1 MENKF
6 CSAPWRGLHI
16 STAGEI
22 RTCCSGKLSFGNIIS
37 DDINTA
43 LQNPKLKEIRKSIIN
58 GELPDEYCGGC
69 KISARKKL
77 YCEMDWHNSL
87 NDDFNIEKATTN
99 YDYTVIFDARWN
111 NTCNSSCLYC
121 GPRDS
126 SKWAS
131 ILEIETKKHN
141 ITQKENISNFF
152 EQNKKNLKTVSMIGG
167 EPLLINE
174 NVSLID
180 KIPEQATI
188 DVITNLNVDLIKN
201 KVFQKL
207 LAKKKVHWHI
217 SFDNTEDQ
225 YEYVRQGS
233 KWDLLKKNLKILGQ
247 FLKNPAE
254 RNDHEI
260 QIMSVYNLLN
270 ATNMCKLKNFAQ
282 EAVSFFPYLLKN
294 SHIKII
300 WQDFKSPAELNIVNY
315 GVDVLKLAIH
325 EIEKYEKQYLNE
337 NEKIFFDSRKI
348 FFKNISQNTTVKT
361 KEKLSN
367 FIKKNEKIFYNEGS
381 FNRLWPEYSFLI
393 N

>member
-87 NDDFNIEKATTN
+87 NDDFNIKKATTN
-99 YDYTVIFDARWN
+99 YDYPVIFDARWN

-152 EQNKKNLKTVSMIGG
+152 EHNKKNLKTVSMIGG

-188 DVITNLNVDLIKN
+188 DVITNLNVDLLKN

-270 ATNMCKLKNFAQ
+270 ATNMCKLKIFAQ

-315 GVDVLKLAIH
+315 GIDVLKLAIH

-367 FIKKNEKIFYNEGS
+367 FIKKNEKIFNNGGS

>member
-1 MENKF
+1 MKINF
-6 CSAPWRGLHI
+6 CAAPWRGLHI

-22 RTCCSGKLSFGNIIS
+22 RTCCAGKLSFGNIIS
-37 DDINTA
+37 DDIGTA

-69 KISARKKL
+69 KMSARKKL

-99 YDYTVIFDARWN
+99 YDYSVIFDARWN

-131 ILEIETKKHN
+131 ILEIESKKNN

-152 EQNKKNLKTVSMIGG
+152 EQNKENLKTVSMIGG

-180 KIPEQATI
+180 KIPVQATI
-188 DVITNLNVDLIKN
+188 DVITNLNVDLEKN

-254 RNDHEI
+254 KNDHEI

-294 SHIKII
+294 SHIQII
-300 WQDFKSPAELNIVNY
+300 WQDFTSPAELNIVNY
-315 GVDVLKLAIH
+315 GIDVLKLAIQ

-348 FFKNISQNTTVKT
+348 FYKNILQDTTVKT

-367 FIKKNEKIFYNEGS
+367 FIKKNEKIFNNEGY